1 MQVGEIKYD
10 SYGSPQPISKLDD
23 SQEFKGEDTKS
34 DPPVTVSNSKKRK
47 AETAVEKT
55 NELETQILLPTD
67 KDDVIYK
74 TDNTTDTVDG
84 PFTRKK
90 LQTVLGCRFYQMVP
104 CTVDELKD
112 TFDLWMNEEAQ
123 YENELN
129 TKATKTFGKQVYC
142 GQLYGNVLLVKR
154 GTVD

>member
-67 KDDVIYK
+67 KDDVITNLIILLILLMDHLLERNCK
-74 TDNTTDTVDG
+74 LSWVAD
-84 PFTRKK
+84 FTRW
-90 LQTVLGCRFYQMVP
+90 Y
-104 CTVDELKD
+104 
-112 TFDLWMNEEAQ
+112 
-123 YENELN
+123 
-129 TKATKTFGKQVYC
+129 
-142 GQLYGNVLLVKR
+142 LVQ
-154 GTVD
+154 